1 MKATSLRARAAA
13 TLRNMMRSLRI
24 RLLLLLG
31 VAIGAAA
38 FLQFIASFSAAMQE
52 ANKLFDYHMQ
62 QMAYALQ
69 DSGFETAGWHGMAGA
84 GNEDF
89 EFVVQI
95 WTDDGVRV
103 YQSRTYRALPERGPL
118 GYSNVNLPNGDWR
131 VYAVQASTRVIQVSQ
146 RIESR
151 RSRAMALALRALWP
165 VLAVSLLL
173 FGAAWWVVTTALA
186 PLNRIG
192 HDLANRNADSLAPVS
207 VKGVPHEVSL
217 LVAEL
222 NSLLVRV
229 AGALQSQQRF
239 VADAAHELRSPLTAL
254 RLQVQ
259 TLARARDDA
268 ARQQAVTRLLGGVDR
283 ATRLVEQLLVLARQ
297 DPAVP
302 NASERVTLAAC
313 VLQATADV
321 GPLANARKVCLEYPE
336 DNDIEVLGDPDSLR
350 IMVRNLLDNA
360 VRYTPAGGRVKVE
373 IGSGNGSGIAA
384 GGDGDGDGNGDPQ
397 RVHLCVHDS
406 GPGIAAA
413 DRARIFDRF
422 YRVPGTREAGSGLGL
437 AIVKAIAERH
447 EAAITLGLSPLGG
460 LAATVSFPLPPGP
473 VASGPDATAGA
484 SSVATSAATPV
495 AASEAADAAETA
507 IAEAA
512 RRARRAGLR

>member
-1 MKATSLRARAAA
+1 MIRPTLRARAAA

-38 FLQFIASFSAAMQE
+38 FVQFSVAFRAAMQE

-69 DSGFETAGWHGMAGA
+69 DSGFDEAGWRGMAGSDST
-84 GNEDF
+84 EDF

-103 YQSRTYRALPERGPL
+103 YQTRTYRALPERGTL
-118 GYSNVNLPNGDWR
+118 GYSTTTLPNGDWR
-131 VYAVQASTRVIQVSQ
+131 IYAVQTSTRVIQVAQ
-146 RIESR
+146 RIETR
-151 RSRAMALALRALWP
+151 RTRAMALALRATWP

-173 FGAAWWVVTTALA
+173 FGTAWWVVTTSLA

-192 HDLANRNADSLAPVS
+192 HDLSNRNADSLAPVS

-222 NSLLVRV
+222 NSLLARV
-229 AGALQSQQRF
+229 GKALQAQQRF

-259 TLARARDDA
+259 TLARARDEA
-268 ARQQAVTRLLGGVDR
+268 ARQQAVGRLLGGVDR

-302 NASERVTLAAC
+302 SAQEAVSLCLCVQQAAADIAPLAAARHIELDYPPQSEVRVT
-313 VLQATADV
+313 
-321 GPLANARKVCLEYPE
+321 
-336 DNDIEVLGDPDSLR
+336 GDPDSLR
-350 IMVRNLLDNA
+350 VMVRNLLDNA
-360 VRYTPAGGRVKVE
+360 VRYTPAGGRVQVDIE
-373 IGSGNGSGIAA
+373 ARAA
-384 GGDGDGDGNGDPQ
+384 
-397 RVHLCVHDS
+397 RALLTVHDS
-406 GPGIAAA
+406 GPGIAPQE
-413 DRARIFDRF
+413 RERIFDRF
-422 YRVPGTREAGSGLGL
+422 YRVPGTSEAGSGLGL
-437 AIVKAIAERH
+437 AIIKAIAERH
-447 EAAITLGLSPLGG
+447 QATITLDASPLGG
-460 LAATVSFPLPPGP
+460 LAAQVAFPLPQ
-473 VASGPDATAGA
+473 
-484 SSVATSAATPV
+484 
-495 AASEAADAAETA
+495 AASQDHAQTEASLTKQQASPQSS
-507 IAEAA
+507 
-512 RRARRAGLR
+512 

>member
-1 MKATSLRARAAA
+1 MKAASLRARAAA

-84 GNEDF
+84 DSEDF

-302 NASERVTLAAC
+302 NAAERVMLAEC

-321 GPLANARKVCLEYPE
+321 GPLANARKVRLEYPE
-336 DNDIEVLGDPDSLR
+336 DSDIEVLGDPDSLR

-360 VRYTPAGGRVKVE
+360 VRYTPAGGRVKVD
-373 IGSGNGSGIAA
+373 IGNG
-384 GGDGDGDGNGDPQ
+384 GGPGLAVDGEGEPP

-422 YRVPGTREAGSGLGL
+422 YRVPGTSEAGSGLGL

-447 EAAITLGLSPLGG
+447 EAGITLGLSPLGG
-460 LAATVSFPLPPGP
+460 LAATVSFPLPPAL
-473 VASGPDATAGA
+473 VAPEAAATAA
-484 SSVATSAATPV
+484 TTSVATSVASSFASGGAAEEAEP
-495 AASEAADAAETA
+495 AAADAE
-507 IAEAA
+507 
-512 RRARRAGLR
+512 RRARRASLR